1 LPRLGTKGVFIG
13 VLSKLNQAF
22 VIVPLD
28 CAIVPPSG
36 IPVIYWFVTI
46 APKWHNPEKVAQ
58 SASLSSR
65 WTSSI
70 PLLPI
75 LSRHGTKIVLH
86 LPGTSPITVAPKPII
101 GFPWFPVNGI
111 LFPVKKAVFPVKS
124 DHFPVKNHPVSG
136 EDGGF
141 PVKTYYFPVKNYPFA
156 VKKMVF
162 PVK

>member
-1 LPRLGTKGVFIG
+1 MVQPGGM
-13 VLSKLNQAF
+13 
-22 VIVPLD
+22 
-28 CAIVPPSG
+28 
-36 IPVIYWFVTI
+36 PVIYRFGAI

-58 SASLSSR
+58 SAGLSSR

-124 DHFPVKNHPVSG
+124 DHFPVKNHPISG
-136 EDGGF
+136 EDGDF
-141 PVKTYYFPVKNYPFA
+141 PVKAYPISGEETRFSGEDILFSGEELSLCGEEGG
-156 VKKMVF
+156 VSGEEGSF
-162 PVK
+162 SGEETSRFR